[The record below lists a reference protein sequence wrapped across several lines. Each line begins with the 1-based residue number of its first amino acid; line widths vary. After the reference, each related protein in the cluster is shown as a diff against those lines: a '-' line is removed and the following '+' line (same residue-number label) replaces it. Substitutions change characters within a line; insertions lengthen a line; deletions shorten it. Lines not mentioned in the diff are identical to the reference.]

1 MFFSHGRKIC
11 SFAKLLTYDFEQ
23 KLAFLTYYVFS
34 FQIDKVLRLIKFFF
48 GKFVSIFL
56 VPFQLPLTPCNL
68 LYPLV
73 TSCSPLYP
81 PRFPSYAPVTAWPKN
96 LHFCKGV
103 DLWFFLKN
111 CLFWQTMFFF
121 LILLNRLFDF
131 VLHWKDRRL
140 DFRMFF
146 LHRRKFCIFAKGLTY
161 DVS

>member
-11 SFAKLLTYDFEQ
+11 SFAKLLTYDFGQ
-23 KLAFLTYYVFS
+23 KLAFLTNYVFS
-34 FQIDKVLRLIKFFF
+34 FQIDKVLGLIKLFF

-56 VPFQLPLTPCNL
+56 VSHQLSLTPCNL

-81 PRFPSYAPVTAWPKN
+81 PPVFLVSPRNRLAEKFAFFQRGW
-96 LHFCKGV
+96 LMI
-103 DLWFFLKN
+103 FLKN

-121 LILLNRLFDF
+121 LKLLNRLFDF
-131 VLHWKDRRL
+131 VLDWKDRRL

-146 LHRRKFCIFAKGLTY
+146 SHRR
-161 DVS
+161 